1 METTFQEVCQR
12 LGFETKE
19 ALVRDSDPEGRSCS
33 VGLFSVVTLFAHQP
47 MAKRARAASDK
58 RPGTT
63 RAIRPSL
70 MLWRWYAG
78 SCGRSQLF
86 LQVAFSD
93 RHSKS
98 PAGVPRAANRRSLLC
113 GLNGQSPAEG
123 TFSEVRIH

>member
-19 ALVRDSDPEGRSCS
+19 ALVRDSDPEGRSCTVGPVLCGYTIRSPTHGEKSTGS
-33 VGLFSVVTLFAHQP
+33 VRQTAWYYKSHPTFSDALALVCRQ
-47 MAKRARAASDK
+47 
-58 RPGTT
+58 
-63 RAIRPSL
+63 
-70 MLWRWYAG
+70 LWAQ
-78 SCGRSQLF
+78 STF